1 MTVYSTCITF
11 VDTVVCCAIVY
22 FETENKYSEPTVQ
35 ILCKLAG
42 RMLKKTG
49 LDLCVFFFAVCL
61 WLLLY
66 AHVYELFCQVIFGF
80 KKQVILSFLFFF
92 FFEMK

>member
-49 LDLCVFFFAVCL
+49 LDLCVFFFCCVSMTVIVCTCLRALLSSYL
-61 WLLLY
+61 W
-66 AHVYELFCQVIFGF
+66 V
-80 KKQVILSFLFFF
+80 
-92 FFEMK
+92 